1 MPRGYRYFLSRQISL
16 CFEESLINR
25 RAIICCLCKTRVPA
39 AGRKDPTRWG
49 FAVFIRK
56 KGKGQLI
63 NKQKI
68 KDTFYLLRDIYTVLY
83 ISFFAVLFF
92 IPILN
97 ALGRITTFLYLAI
110 AGLGAALLFLSVFV
124 QRAAFLSMPNF
135 VLSLFAG
142 AALLSTAVNFRYE
155 PVSNIKEI
163 CWMCIMF
170 FIIQY
175 VDTTRPK
182 ERLMYVLRLVTNVFI
197 MIWFVGALWSFCQFV
212 VGYGAWIYTPY
223 NDTEIHRVGFV
234 EERLF
239 GVFGDPNYAAI
250 GSLFA
255 IVFAVFNMTGEKVGK
270 ALKALYIVTIVFE
283 YIYLVLSGSR
293 AALISMAVAV
303 FFIVF
308 FLTLKNRHV
317 RGRKTVVRV
326 IVSMVMATVFAAAV
340 VLISKLLTDL
350 LAYLPSLYGNIC
362 KLFGVNTGQN
372 APVNLHRTDISEGKD
387 ASNNRFKIWM
397 DSLKVWK
404 TSPLVGVT
412 PRGYLAYTLENLGNL
427 YIVQKGYIIH
437 NAYISVL
444 LFTGIIGTVLA
455 AAWIVYTAW
464 IIVSYLFKYNLSNK
478 EEYNTVLLFSAL
490 IVAEAVSSAALSQMF
505 FSHMVTDAL
514 FWLTVGYTFYFIRC
528 SKLQDQPAVMAEK
541 APANA
546 IEGN

>member
-1 MPRGYRYFLSRQISL
+1 M
-16 CFEESLINR
+16 
-25 RAIICCLCKTRVPA
+25 
-39 AGRKDPTRWG
+39 
-49 FAVFIRK
+49 
-56 KGKGQLI
+56 

-92 IPILN
+92 IPVLN

-110 AGLGAALLFLSVFV
+110 AGLGAALLFISVFI
-124 QRAAFLSMPNF
+124 QRAAFLSKPNF
-135 VLSLFAG
+135 ILSVFAA

-155 PVSNIKEI
+155 PVSNVKEI

-175 VDTTRPK
+175 VDTSRPK

-197 MIWFVGALWSFCQFV
+197 LIWFVGAVWSFCQFV
-212 VGYGAWIYTPY
+212 VGYGAWVYTPY
-223 NDTEIHRVGFV
+223 NDTPLHRVGFV

-255 IVFAVFNMTGEKVGK
+255 IVFAVFNMTGENVGRS
-270 ALKALYIVTIVFE
+270 LKAFYIVTVVFE
-283 YIYLVLSGSR
+283 YFYLVLSGSR

-303 FFIVF
+303 FFIAF
-308 FLTLKNRHV
+308 FLTLKNKWV
-317 RGRKTVVRV
+317 RDRNAAVRV
-326 IVSMVMATVFAAAV
+326 IVSAVVAVGLAAAAII
-340 VLISKLLTDL
+340 ISKLLTDL
-350 LAYLPSLYGNIC
+350 LAYLPSLYGNVC
-362 KLFGVNTGQN
+362 KLFGIEGGQSN
-372 APVNLHRTDISEGKD
+372 PVNLHRTDISEGKD
-387 ASNNRFKIWM
+387 ASNNRFKIWI
-397 DSLKVWK
+397 DSLTVWK

-444 LFTGIIGTVLA
+444 LFTGIIGAVLV
-455 AAWIVYTAW
+455 AAWIVYTAFT
-464 IIVSYLFKYNLSNK
+464 IISYLFKYSRSDK
-478 EEYNTVLLFSAL
+478 KEYNTVLLFSAL

-514 FWLTVGYTFYFIRC
+514 FWLTVGYTFYFIRGAV
-528 SKLQDQPAVMAEK
+528 QQPAPVAEK
-541 APANA
+541 APAGEL
-546 IEGN
+546 EGC